1 MNQILYTGKNKS
13 KADVNKVLRI
23 FTVLLVIF
31 AICFIAFGVYLYNGT
46 RQRDDLASNQ
56 PIEEP
61 KPKVESKIDIALASI
76 VDGVRIRIRSN
87 LEIATATY
95 RWDDEP
101 ENNIEVDRESKADII
116 KEVPIKQGTHMLYIT
131 VIDSE
136 GNKQTKEQE
145 VIGDKEPELVITTNG
160 TDKYIIRAKDDEKL
174 SRIKITLN
182 NEVVLEQELDTAE
195 FEYTVT
201 IPQGDS
207 LIEVVAYNINDIVNT
222 KRGRI
227 TGYSR

>member
-61 KPKVESKIDIALASI
+61 EPKVESKIDIALASI

>member
-13 KADVNKVLRI
+13 KADVNKVLRV

-46 RQRDDLASNQ
+46 RQRDDVASNQ
-56 PIEEP
+56 PVEQT
-61 KPKVESKIDIALASI
+61 PKVESKIDIAFASI
-76 VDGVRIRIRSN
+76 VDGVRVRIRSN
-87 LEIATATY
+87 IEIATATY
-95 RWDDEP
+95 RWDNEP
-101 ENNIEVDRESKADII
+101 ENNIEIDRESKADVI
-116 KEVPIKQGTHMLYIT
+116 KEIPIKQGTHTLNIT
-131 VIDSE
+131 VIDTE

-160 TDKYIIRAKDDEKL
+160 TDKYVIRAKDDEKL

-195 FEYTVT
+195 FEYTVA

-207 LIEVVAYNINDIVNT
+207 LIETTVYNINDLVNT

>member
-61 KPKVESKIDIALASI
+61 EPKVESKIDIALASI

-101 ENNIEVDRESKADII
+101 ENNIEIDRESKADII